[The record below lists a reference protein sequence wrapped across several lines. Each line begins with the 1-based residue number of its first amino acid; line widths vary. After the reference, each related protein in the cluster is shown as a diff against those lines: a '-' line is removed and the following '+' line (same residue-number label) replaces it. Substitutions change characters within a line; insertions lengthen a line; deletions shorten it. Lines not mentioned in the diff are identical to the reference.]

1 MTLFLVIVG
10 NAAAAGPVGKPL
22 LSGFYT
28 TFNAIVPQGSGV
40 ALLRSVEYFGGNG
53 ALDTDCHAGRLG
65 RRRLRARRDRGRSP
79 RRGLDELSCQS

>member
-1 MTLFLVIVG
+1 MFLVIVG

-53 ALDTDCHAGRLG
+53 AMTPLVTLAVWA
-65 RRRLRARRDRGRSP
+65 RRRLRARR
-79 RRGLDELSCQS
+79 RRRQ